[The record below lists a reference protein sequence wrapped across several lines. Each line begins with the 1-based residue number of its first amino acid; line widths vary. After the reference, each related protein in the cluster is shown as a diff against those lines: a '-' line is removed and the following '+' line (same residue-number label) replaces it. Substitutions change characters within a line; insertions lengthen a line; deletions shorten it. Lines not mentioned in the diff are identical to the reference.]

1 MQVRFLQALP
11 LPTRENQGKNL
22 GQLSKIPM
30 LQNEHLN
37 DFKIVDVHALILNCK
52 WITSLCVGINF
63 HGIPSAT
70 SALNCTT
77 TSLQGF

>member
-22 GQLSKIPM
+22 AQLSKIPM

-37 DFKIVDVHALILNCK
+37 DFKIVDVMH
-52 WITSLCVGINF
+52 
-63 HGIPSAT
+63 
-70 SALNCTT
+70 
-77 TSLQGF
+77 

>member
-37 DFKIVDVHALILNCK
+37 DFKIVDVMHWY
-52 WITSLCVGINF
+52 WIASGSPLFV
-63 HGIPSAT
+63 
-70 SALNCTT
+70 LE
-77 TSLQGF
+77 